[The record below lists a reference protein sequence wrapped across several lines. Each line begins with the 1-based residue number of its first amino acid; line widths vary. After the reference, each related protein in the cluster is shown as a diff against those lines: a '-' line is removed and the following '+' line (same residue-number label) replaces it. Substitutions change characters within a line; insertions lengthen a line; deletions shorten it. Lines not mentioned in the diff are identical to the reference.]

1 VKKRLII
8 ECGVAETRAAL
19 TVDGQLLKLWFGPA
33 RGDEHRDTEPRENR
47 HFVGKVTRVDV
58 ALNSAFVDLGNDT
71 SGFMPLK
78 PRYQKEC
85 NEGASIIVDVK
96 SPPRQ
101 GKGAELRYI
110 RTDTDKLPLG
120 RVAPFDDAI
129 LEAVTVMGDVDNIV
143 VDDGRAAQALAT
155 AGYEN
160 IRHHSGTESLFDAEQ
175 ISAELD
181 GIFDRVV
188 SLPGGGAVII
198 DETQALTAI
207 DVDTGSLVASSSSRL
222 KERTAFAA
230 AEIIFRQISVRNI
243 GGHVVID
250 FPSLSSDV
258 VRSKFLT
265 HLKSQADLIPG
276 LKQASFSKSG
286 LYSFTLPR
294 HGLSLLDQ
302 FTEVSEAE
310 PIAGRMFTV
319 QSAAKIAVRALE
331 RALRSNPTQTT
342 TLDVGRLIFDYLTGY
357 PEWAS
362 RLRDR
367 YGQRFEITESGNCE
381 ERSFDCREQR

>member
-1 VKKRLII
+1 MNRRLII

-19 TVDGQLLKLWFGPA
+19 IINGQLFKLWFGPA
-33 RGDEHRDTEPRENR
+33 RGDEHRYTEPRESHR
-47 HFVGKVTRVDV
+47 FVGKVTRIDV
-58 ALNSAFVDLGNDT
+58 GLNAVFVNLGNNV
-71 SGFMPLK
+71 SGFLPLK

-96 SPPRQ
+96 APSRQ
-101 GKGAELRYI
+101 GKGAELRFVQ
-110 RTDTDKLPLG
+110 TDTDKSQLG
-120 RVAPFDDAI
+120 RIAPFDDPLLEVVTAI
-129 LEAVTVMGDVDNIV
+129 GDVDNIV
-143 VDDGRAAQALAT
+143 VNDGRAAQALDS
-155 AGYEN
+155 AGYKN
-160 IRHHSGTESLFDAEQ
+160 VQHHSGTENLFDTEHV
-175 ISAELD
+175 SAGLD
-181 GIFDRVV
+181 GIFDRFV
-188 SLPGGGAVII
+188 SLPQGGVVII

-230 AEIIFRQISVRNI
+230 ADVIFQQISIRNI
-243 GGHVVID
+243 SGHVVID

-258 VRSKFLT
+258 VRSKFLK
-265 HLKSQADLIPG
+265 HLKSQTDWLPG

-294 HGLSLLDQ
+294 RGLSLLEQ
-302 FTEVSEAE
+302 FTEASPAS
-310 PIAGRMFTV
+310 PIAGRPFAIEYAT
-319 QSAAKIAVRALE
+319 KIAIRTLE
-331 RALRSNPTQTT
+331 NTLRSNPSQTI

-367 YGQRFEITESGNCE
+367 YGPRFEITTSGKCE
-381 ERSFDCREQR
+381 ERSFECSEQR